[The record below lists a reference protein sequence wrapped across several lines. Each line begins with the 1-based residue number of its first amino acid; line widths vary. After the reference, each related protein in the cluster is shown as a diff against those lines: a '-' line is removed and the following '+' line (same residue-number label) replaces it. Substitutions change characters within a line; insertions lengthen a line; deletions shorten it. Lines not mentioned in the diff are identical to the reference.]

1 MFYRGYG
8 FVRFSDEIEHRKA
21 MIEMQGAVGC
31 GSKPLRVSAATPK
44 RYHATLC
51 YHSVVYLTLVV
62 PDMKNYFILISINF
76 LVVHWGSELQW
87 SI

>member
-44 RYHATLC
+44 RYHSTLC
-51 YHSVVYLTLVV
+51 YQSVLYLTFVV
-62 PDMKNYFILISINF
+62 TNMKLCHYTDIKKFIY
-76 LVVHWGSELQW
+76 GSL
-87 SI
+87 

>member
-1 MFYRGYG
+1 MFCRGYG
-8 FVRFSDEIEHRKA
+8 FVRFSDELEHRKA

-76 LVVHWGSELQW
+76 FFFFLGSELQW

>member
-44 RYHATLC
+44 RYHSTLC
-51 YHSVVYLTLVV
+51 YHSVFLLQLTFVV
-62 PDMKNYFILISINF
+62 ATNMKLSHNDIKNIIY
-76 LVVHWGSELQW
+76 GSL
-87 SI
+87 